1 MWRYSKITPDKK
13 SLGKL
18 TGERV
23 KILII
28 GFAKIKYMPYLNLY
42 LENTNVEKNDV
53 HLMYWDRDGGLDKTI
68 SPLVK
73 THVFSKHME
82 DEIPKLGKLGAF
94 LGFLKQAKNL
104 IKKEKFD
111 FIISLTSVPTVLLSR
126 VLLNEYKEKY
136 IFDYRDYT
144 FEWFKPY
151 KALIAKLVENS
162 AMTVYSSEKHLDF
175 LPQSPKLHIAHNF
188 ISASLDYRK
197 ERILKK
203 CGEQP
208 IRISYWG
215 ILRNEE
221 FNRNIIN
228 KFANDGRFEVCFY
241 GKKQQVVENLEAY
254 CKDNNVSNI
263 HFYGEYQEDDRYT
276 FAENTDILYNLY
288 SISGTEGMAMGNKFF
303 DGVIFGIPQICTKGS
318 YMGEKAEEY
327 GVGKAVD
334 VNSESFTDDIFE
346 FFNYIDE
353 TEFKS
358 SCDVLIA
365 QITSDYEKLIGLIKN
380 ILC

>member
-1 MWRYSKITPDKK
+1 MINLS
-13 SLGKL
+13 
-18 TGERV
+18 GERV

-42 LENTNVEKNDV
+42 LDNIDVENNDV
-53 HLMYWDRDGGLDKTI
+53 HLMYWDRDGGSDKTI
-68 SPLVK
+68 SPSVK
-73 THVFSKHME
+73 VHVFKKSLE
-82 DEIPKLGKLGAF
+82 DELPKYKKLGAF
-94 LGFLKQAKNL
+94 WKFTNDAKEL
-104 IKKEKFD
+104 IKRENFD
-111 FIISLTSVPTVLLSR
+111 FIISLTSVPTILLSPI
-126 VLLNEYKEKY
+126 LLKKYKEKY

-144 FEWFKPY
+144 FEWLKSY

-175 LPQSPKLHIAHNF
+175 LPESKKLYIAHNF
-188 ISASLDYRK
+188 IKSSLSYKK
-197 ERILKK
+197 EKTFDKRD
-203 CGEQP
+203 GQP

-215 ILRNEE
+215 ILRNED
-221 FNRNIIN
+221 FNKNVID
-228 KFANDGRFEVCFY
+228 KFANDPRFEISFY
-241 GKKQQVVENLEAY
+241 GKKQKTVENIETY
-254 CKDNNVSNI
+254 CKQKNISNI
-263 HFYGEYQEDDRYT
+263 HFYGEYQEEDRYT

-318 YMGEKAEEY
+318 YMGEKAEDF

-334 VNSESFTDDIFE
+334 VNSESFTDDIFN

-365 QITSDYEKLIGLIKN
+365 QVTSDYEKLIGLIKN